1 MPLDQ
6 ISAPGSCVATNRPQ
20 THAIGAEPESL
31 LGVSIVIC
39 CHNGARRLPD
49 TLSHLAAQ
57 KTDCRLRWEVIVVDN
72 ASRDDTADVA
82 QASWPKRHPVP
93 LRVAYEPRLGLSNAR
108 ERGFDEADCDIV
120 AFVDDDNWLCTE
132 WVQTAAEIMTRQT
145 DIGACGGPI
154 EAVCEVSP
162 PRWFPQVR
170 NGVAPPP
177 PRADAG
183 DIADSVGALCGAGLA
198 VRRSAW
204 RGLRERGFRF
214 LLHDRQGVSGS
225 AGGDTEL
232 CFALRLAG
240 WKIWYDP
247 RLRVNHFIHRERL
260 GWNRW
265 RSEARGAGMAYP
277 ILALYAFAFN
287 PRLQGSAG
295 RLKMSWPWQ
304 TLAAAWDLL
313 RWRVALAPPPFSR
326 LGWRDRTLAVE
337 VQIGRLLKL
346 WEMRR
351 SYARTLRE
359 IETAPWRQGRSPMDR
374 RVQ

>member
-1 MPLDQ
+1 MPPDQ
-6 ISAPGSCVATNRPQ
+6 ISTPASSVATNRPQ
-20 THAIGAEPESL
+20 THANGVESESL

-49 TLSHLAAQ
+49 TLRYLAAQ
-57 KTDCRLRWEVIVVDN
+57 KTDRRLCWEVVVVDN
-72 ASRDDTADVA
+72 ASRDDTVDAA
-82 QASWPKRHPVP
+82 RASWPKHHPVP
-93 LRVAYEPRLGLSNAR
+93 LRVVYEPQLGLSNAR
-108 ERGFDEADCDIV
+108 ERGFDEAGCDIV
-120 AFVDDDNWLCTE
+120 AFVDDDNWLCAE
-132 WVQTAAEIMTRQT
+132 WVQTVAEIMSRQT
-145 DIGACGGPI
+145 EIGACGGPI

-162 PRWFPQVR
+162 PPWFTQVK

-177 PRADAG
+177 PRTDAG
-183 DIADSVGALCGAGLA
+183 DISDSVGALCGAGLA

-204 RGLRERGFRF
+204 RRLREHGFRF
-214 LLHDRQGVSGS
+214 LLRDRHGASVS

-247 RLRVNHFIHRERL
+247 RLRLNHFIPRERL

-277 ILALYAFAFN
+277 VLALYAFAFD
-287 PRLQGSAG
+287 PRRQGWAG
-295 RLKMSWPWQ
+295 RLEMSWPWQ

-313 RWRVALAPPPFSR
+313 RRPVTPAPPPFSGP
-326 LGWRDRTLAVE
+326 GWRDRTLAVE

-359 IETAPWRQGRSPMDR
+359 IETAPWRQDRSAIDR
-374 RVQ
+374 SVQ